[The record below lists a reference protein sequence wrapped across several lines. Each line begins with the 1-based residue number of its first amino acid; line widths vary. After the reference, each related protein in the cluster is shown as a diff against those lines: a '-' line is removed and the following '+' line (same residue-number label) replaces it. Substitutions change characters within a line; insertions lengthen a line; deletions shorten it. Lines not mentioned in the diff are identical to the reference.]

1 MRRAETQVEH
11 AASLFMNSRWH
22 VLRIPRLS
30 EEMDVNLVPDKID
43 FKKVGEW
50 IESFQKSHS
59 EAINRLEEIYGHDRR
74 FIDERRSLFLKAL
87 ERFGELYGNEREV
100 VITRSPC
107 RINLRGMHSEMQH
120 ATPNYL
126 THGREVIMIAGKRD
140 DDLVTLN
147 NVDDERFGSRQFRI
161 SEEKERGEWGDWLKY
176 IDSPGV
182 RECIESARGDWSNY
196 VKASVL
202 KLQDC
207 FPDRQLKGMDIV
219 TFGDAPRGSGMS
231 SSSTVVVSSCLAAM
245 AVNDLM
251 AEMDRRE
258 LTVCLGN
265 AEWYVGT
272 RGGFGDH
279 GSMLFGKRG
288 HILHSVFLTVEE
300 MQPEYIPLPPDYQVI
315 IINSCKTSS
324 KSSDRL
330 FAYNQTI
337 FGYSMAMT
345 LIKDVLRD
353 MGGYSSEFL
362 DQLDYL
368 GQITPETFGLQ
379 RIYEILRALPERI
392 TVAEL
397 KKRYS
402 PAEIDIGLD
411 RFFGQLGKY
420 PDSVVV
426 RGAALWGIAESER
439 SRAFAR
445 LIKAGRIKEAGE
457 LMYTGHDGD
466 RLFSFKDGQP
476 VEFNEN
482 RVTDGYLDA
491 LMADLQSEEP
501 NRIERAELAKQP
513 GDFDASSLELDTIV
527 EIARSTPGIIGASL
541 TGAGFGGNV
550 LALGEKSETLLT
562 ALSEALCKKY
572 YEPQEQAELE
582 WLKNDRQLEIVF
594 ADDKLAEIRHRLEDI
609 VQRKREARA
618 GMDDSDVEYAESIQ
632 RKINVLFKAGKIGR
646 ELLFIPANYYAEG
659 VVANVPVECAGVF

>member
-1 MRRAETQVEH
+1 MPDSA
-11 AASLFMNSRWH
+11 
-22 VLRIPRLS
+22 
-30 EEMDVNLVPDKID
+30 DVRLVPRGVD
-43 FKKVGEW
+43 FRAVEEW
-50 IESFQKSHS
+50 IGLFRSS
-59 EAINRLEEIYGHDRR
+59 EDGITKRLGEIYGHDGR
-74 FIDERRSLFLKAL
+74 FIDERKSIFLKAL
-87 ERFGELYGNEREV
+87 ERFGELHGNDREV

-126 THGREVIMIAGKRD
+126 THGREVIMVAGKRD
-140 DDLVTLN
+140 DDLVVMH
-147 NVDDERFGSRQFRI
+147 NVDDKRFGTRQFSI
-161 SEEKERGEWGDWLKY
+161 LEEKERGEWGDWLKY

-202 KLQDC
+202 KLQDY
-207 FPDRQLKGMDIV
+207 FPERQLKGMDIM

-245 AVNDLM
+245 AVNGLK
-251 AEMDRRE
+251 MDRRE

-288 HILHSVFLTVEE
+288 HILHSIFLTVDK
-300 MQPEYIPLPPDYQVI
+300 MQPEYIPLPQGYQVL

-345 LIKDVLRD
+345 LIKDVLAD
-353 MGGYSSEFL
+353 TGEYSGEFM

-379 RIYEILRALPERI
+379 RIYEIVRALPERI
-392 TVAEL
+392 TIAEL
-397 KKRYS
+397 KERYS
-402 PAEIDIGLD
+402 ASEIDSRLD

-445 LIKAGRIKEAGE
+445 LVKAGKIREAGE

-466 RLFSFKDGQP
+466 RLFSFKDGKP

-482 RVTDGYLDA
+482 KVTDGYMDA
-491 LMADLQSEEP
+491 LIADLQSGESS
-501 NRIERAELAKQP
+501 RIARAELAKQP
-513 GDFDASSLELDTIV
+513 GDFDASSLELDTII
-527 EIARSTPGIIGASL
+527 EIARSTPGIVGASL

-550 LALGEKSETLLT
+550 LALGEKGAALLT
-562 ALSEALCKKY
+562 ALGEALFEQY
-572 YEPQEQAELE
+572 YEPQEQAELD
-582 WLKNDRQLEIVF
+582 WLMNDGQLETVF
-594 ADDKLAEIRHRLEDI
+594 AEKELGEIRHNLEDI
-609 VQRKREARA
+609 VKRKRKARA
-618 GMDDSDVEYAESIQ
+618 GMDDRDIEYTESLQ
-632 RKINVLFKAGKIGR
+632 RKINALFREGKVQR
-646 ELLFIPANYYAEG
+646 ELLFIPANYYVTG

>member
-1 MRRAETQVEH
+1 M
-11 AASLFMNSRWH
+11 
-22 VLRIPRLS
+22 
-30 EEMDVNLVPDKID
+30 NLVSDTVD
-43 FKKVGEW
+43 FKKAGEW
-50 IESFQKSHS
+50 IELLRASDGKV
-59 EAINRLEEIYGHDRR
+59 IGRLADIYGDDRR
-74 FIDERRSLFLKAL
+74 FIDERKALFLKAL
-87 ERFGELYGNEREV
+87 ERFCELHGNDREV

-140 DDLVTLN
+140 DDLVVLN
-147 NVDDERFGSRQFRI
+147 NVDDERFGPRQFRI
-161 SEEKERGEWGDWLKY
+161 SEEKERGEWGDWLRY

-182 RECIESARGDWSNY
+182 RKCIESARGDWSNY

-207 FPDRQLKGMDIV
+207 FPDRQLKGMDVV
-219 TFGDAPRGSGMS
+219 TLGDAPRGSGMS
-231 SSSTVVVSSCLAAM
+231 SSSTVVVSSCLATM

-300 MQPEYIPLPPDYQVI
+300 MQPEYIPLPQGYQVI

-324 KSSDRL
+324 KSADRL

-345 LIKDVLRD
+345 LIKDVLKD
-353 MGGYSSEFL
+353 MRGYSGEFL
-362 DQLDYL
+362 DQLNYL

-397 KKRYS
+397 KRRYS
-402 PAEIDIGLD
+402 ASEIDIGLD

-445 LIKAGRIKEAGE
+445 LIKAGKIREAGE
-457 LMYTGHDGD
+457 LMYTGHNGD
-466 RLFSFKDGQP
+466 RLFSFEDGNP
-476 VEFNEN
+476 VEFSKN
-482 RVTDGYLDA
+482 RVTDGYLDT
-491 LMADLQSEEP
+491 LMADLLSGEP
-501 NRIERAELAKQP
+501 NRMQRAELAKQP

-527 EIARSTPGIIGASL
+527 EVARNTPGIIGASL

-562 ALSEALCKKY
+562 TLRDALSKQY
-572 YEPQEQAELE
+572 YEPQEQSELD
-582 WLKNDRQLEIVF
+582 WLKSDGQLESAF
-594 ADDKLAEIRHRLEDI
+594 GYDELAEMRHRLEDV
-609 VQRKREARA
+609 VQRKQEARV
-618 GMDDSDVEYAESIQ
+618 GMNDRDIDYTESIQ
-632 RKINVLFKAGKIGR
+632 RKINTLFKEGKIRR
-646 ELLFIPANYYAEG
+646 ELLFIPANYYTEG
-659 VVANVPVECAGVF
+659 VVANVPVECAGVL